1 MPWQPDRSPVAV
13 RWNVTHVTWADAREH
28 GVRGAPVVRFA
39 AMEFRILVPLQ
50 VFDDAQ
56 PLALGG
62 PKQRGVLA
70 HLILRLNHTVS
81 ADRRPT
87 AT

>member
-1 MPWQPDRSPVAV
+1 
-13 RWNVTHVTWADAREH
+13 
-28 GVRGAPVVRFA
+28 
-39 AMEFRILVPLQ
+39 MEFRILGPLQ
-50 VFDDAQ
+50 VFDDGR

-62 PKQRGVLA
+62 PKQRAVLA
-70 HLILRLNHTVS
+70 HLILRLNHTGG

>member
-1 MPWQPDRSPVAV
+1 M
-13 RWNVTHVTWADAREH
+13 
-28 GVRGAPVVRFA
+28 
-39 AMEFRILVPLQ
+39 MEFRILGPLQ

-62 PKQRGVLA
+62 PKQSAVLA
-70 HLILRLNHTVS
+70 HLILRANHTLV

>member
-1 MPWQPDRSPVAV
+1 
-13 RWNVTHVTWADAREH
+13 
-28 GVRGAPVVRFA
+28 
-39 AMEFRILVPLQ
+39 MEFWIMGPLQ

-70 HLILRLNHTVS
+70 HLILRLNHTVG